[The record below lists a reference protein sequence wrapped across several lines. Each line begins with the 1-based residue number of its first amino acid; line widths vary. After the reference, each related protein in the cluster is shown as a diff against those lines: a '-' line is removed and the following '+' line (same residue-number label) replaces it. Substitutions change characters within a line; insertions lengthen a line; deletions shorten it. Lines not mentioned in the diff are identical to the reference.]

1 MAFVLK
7 YTMFGRNL
15 YAIGS
20 NKEAARLSGIN
31 IRLNMYS
38 FYTVAA
44 LFSGIAGL
52 MLATRMAAGVPT
64 GGQGYELDAI
74 ASVVIGGASLSG
86 GVGTVFGTALGALI
100 IQTMRNGGNLLGVDP
115 FIMQII
121 IGALIILAVFFD
133 QYLKGRREE

>member
-1 MAFVLK
+1 MC
-7 YTMFGRNL
+7 
-15 YAIGS
+15 
-20 NKEAARLSGIN
+20 
-31 IRLNMYS
+31 IRD
-38 FYTVAA
+38 
-44 LFSGIAGL
+44 
-52 MLATRMAAGVPT
+52 R
-64 GGQGYELDAI
+64 
-74 ASVVIGGASLSG
+74 VIGGASLSG